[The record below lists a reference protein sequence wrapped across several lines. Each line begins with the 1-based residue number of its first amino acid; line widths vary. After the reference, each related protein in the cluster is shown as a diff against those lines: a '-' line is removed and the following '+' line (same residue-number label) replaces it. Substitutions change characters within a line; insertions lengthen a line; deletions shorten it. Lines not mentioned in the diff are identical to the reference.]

1 MYNELKNYNYFYMIS
16 LVREKEK
23 ALELRRMGYTYNE
36 ILKEVP
42 VAKSSLSLWL
52 KDLPLTDREK
62 EYLKSRRDSNISRG
76 RIKAATSNRVNRLE
90 REKLTAKEAE
100 QEFEKR
106 RWDPLFLV
114 GVALYWA
121 GGSKS
126 NTQVQFT
133 NSNPEII
140 EVFILW
146 LEKFI
151 NLKRESVFLKKLT
164 TKKGAGVGYRGSMR
178 VSIPRNP
185 RLLIKMRVWKEMLA
199 RKYS

>member
-1 MYNELKNYNYFYMIS
+1 MIS

-23 ALELRRMGYTYNE
+23 AIELRKQGWTYNE
-36 ILKEVP
+36 ILKELP

-52 KDLPLTDREK
+52 KDFPLTERER
-62 EYLKSRRDSNISRG
+62 EYLKSRRDSNISMG

-90 REKLTAKEAE
+90 RQGILAKQAE
-100 QEFEKR
+100 LEFEKR

-121 GGSKS
+121 EGSRS

-133 NSNPEII
+133 SSNPEVI

-151 NLKRESVFLKKLT
+151 NLKRETLSLKKLT
-164 TKKGAGVGYRGSMR
+164 PKKEVVASYRGSMR
-178 VSIPRNP
+178 VSVPRNP